1 MSSMISVQEAKS
13 IVTKSVDPLDPRQVQ
28 LNQASGMTL
37 AEDILSPIDVP
48 GFDQSNMDGYAIR
61 FEDYRSGDL
70 LSIGPVI
77 QAGSTD
83 DFSLV
88 KGQAARIFTGSAI
101 PGNADTV
108 VMQEKTKVDEQGLL
122 NIEDPGLES
131 GTKVRKKGTDIRA
144 GEKALAKGS
153 LLTPAAIGFLASIGI
168 SAVKVY
174 PNPSVV
180 ILITGKEIKKPGE
193 SLQRG
198 QLYDSNSYILTS
210 VLEQLHITEVSIRWI
225 DDDLEELSKEL
236 DQAISNFDL
245 VLLTG
250 GVSVGDF
257 DFVGK
262 AAMLTGVEELFHKV
276 KQRPGKPLFF
286 GKKGRKIIFGLPG
299 NPSSVLTCFYEYVTH
314 AIEQMTKK
322 KKLMTVE
329 RLPLAKAIQ
338 KKKGLTQFL
347 KGNCENGVV
356 SALEAQESFR
366 LSSFAT
372 ANCLIRFEEDQELL
386 AAGDMVEVHLLSING

>member
-101 PGNADTV
+101 PGNANTV

-131 GTKVRKKGTDIRA
+131 GTNVRKKGTDIRA

-286 GKKGRKIIFGLPG
+286 GKKGGKIIFGLPG

>member
-28 LNQASGMTL
+28 LSQASGMTL

-101 PGNADTV
+101 PGNANTV

-122 NIEDPGLES
+122 NIDDPGLES
-131 GTKVRKKGTDIRA
+131 GTNVRKKGTDIRA

-168 SAVKVY
+168 PAVKVY

-286 GKKGRKIIFGLPG
+286 GKKGGKIIFGLPG

>member
-101 PGNADTV
+101 PGNANTV

-122 NIEDPGLES
+122 NIDDPGLES
-131 GTKVRKKGTDIRA
+131 GTNVRKKGTDIRA

-286 GKKGRKIIFGLPG
+286 GKKGGKIIFGLPG

>member
-122 NIEDPGLES
+122 NIDDPGLES
-131 GTKVRKKGTDIRA
+131 GTNVRKKGTDIRA
-144 GEKALAKGS
+144 GEKALAKDS

-174 PNPSVV
+174 PNPLVV